1 MLDLKGAANIYLVL
15 AFIVPGLLIVW
26 ARAQFITGRLQPVKD
41 AAVAYLALSV
51 IYYAFAFPAVEYAL
65 AFKEP
70 GWPKAMAW
78 LCIVFVGPLLVGL
91 LLGLATQKQWLRRI
105 AAKLGINPVH
115 ATPTAWDL
123 VFADRVGGTFVM
135 ATLSDG
141 STVSGLFGT
150 GSFASSDPAERDLL
164 IEEIWDVDEAGVWSP
179 KPERIAIYL
188 TAKEIKHVQFW
199 TPQGETT

>member
-1 MLDLKGAANIYLVL
+1 MLDLKGAANVYLVL
-15 AFIVPGLLIVW
+15 ALVVPGLLIVW

-51 IYYAFAFPAVEYAL
+51 VYYALAFPMVEYAL
-65 AFKEP
+65 TFERP
-70 GWPKAMAW
+70 GWPKALAW
-78 LCIVFVGPLLVGL
+78 LAIVFIGPLATGAM
-91 LLGLATQKQWLRRI
+91 LGIAAQREWLRAL

-115 ATPTAWDL
+115 ATPTAWDFT
-123 VFADRVGGTFVM
+123 FADRRNATFVM
-135 ATLSDG
+135 ATLADG

-164 IEEIWDVDEAGVWSP
+164 IEEVWDVDDAGLWSP

-188 TAKEIKHVQFW
+188 TAKEIRHVQFW
-199 TPQGETT
+199 TDQGETT